1 MGKIESDAARKR
13 PEVKRPLTDL
23 ETQILALY
31 RQLSP
36 IQKKIVIVL
45 LSAMLSAAAN
55 NQEEVQ
61 A

>member
-23 ETQILALY
+23 ETQILARY

-36 IQKKIVIVL
+36 IQKKIVL

>member
-36 IQKKIVIVL
+36 IQKKIVL